1 MCVSM
6 TYYITIFCI
15 IYSKTYL
22 SILINYIF
30 GILESMAFTFGLT
43 VIITIMRFLSI
54 KYNCIT
60 IYRSSQYLNDKF

>member
-15 IYSKTYL
+15 IYSKTNL

-54 KYNCIT
+54 KYKCIT

>member
-15 IYSKTYL
+15 IYSKTNL